1 MPPRRAGQTRRDAAM
16 DAMRRIGFKDAMIR
30 KVLNELLKLYGR
42 DNWAFIET
50 DCYKVLLDAIIEA
63 LEQEHL
69 KLVDDANQENFAELN
84 HNLPA
89 TECPENIGQEIM
101 QLEIAS
107 VQNIP
112 EQVKRDQENE
122 LGEPDEEEMDITE
135 EEMNQDVM
143 NDGHNAN
150 VDFDLNELPP
160 DDADNPSF

>member
-1 MPPRRAGQTRRDAAM
+1 M
-16 DAMRRIGFKDAMIR
+16 DAMRRIGFKDAMTR
-30 KVLNELLKLYGR
+30 KVLNELLKTYGR

-63 LEQEHL
+63 LEQERL
-69 KLVDDANQENFAELN
+69 KMVDANENSTEFN

-101 QLEIAS
+101 ELEVAS
-107 VQNIP
+107 IQNVS
-112 EQVKRDQENE
+112 EQVKQDQENE
-122 LGEPDEEEMDITE
+122 LGEPDEEEMNKTE

-160 DDADNPSF
+160 DDADNPSS

>member
-1 MPPRRAGQTRRDAAM
+1 M
-16 DAMRRIGFKDAMIR
+16 
-30 KVLNELLKLYGR
+30 
-42 DNWAFIET
+42 
-50 DCYKVLLDAIIEA
+50 LDAIIEA
-63 LEQEHL
+63 LEQERL

-122 LGEPDEEEMDITE
+122 LGEPDEEVISFSFIFMD
-135 EEMNQDVM
+135 
-143 NDGHNAN
+143 
-150 VDFDLNELPP
+150 LLPP
-160 DDADNPSF
+160 LLSK